1 MANKPYSF
9 PPSSP
14 MDHLLMQ
21 SLMNRLHLRSPS
33 SDDSPNSLFRDLFPQ
48 LADEHFPLSDDDSN
62 DANDANDLSD
72 DNRRRR
78 NIAKEEA
85 KLEREILRIIRAG
98 NAEEA
103 LKANSGQSVAVGEH
117 NICVGAHEE
126 AAGNYKVWEWH
137 GHIMM
142 FDEEDGFNAEYV
154 YGNHFER
161 LPDKKGNTGK
171 EEGDE
176 KEETEPRG
184 GSSGL
189 KDLIGDLKDSSGNRN
204 GRVLHRNFFTSGS
217 SSK

>member
-48 LADEHFPLSDDDSN
+48 LSDDRFPLSDDESADTS
-62 DANDANDLSD
+62 DLSAE
-72 DNRRRR
+72 NRRRCM
-78 NIAKEEA
+78 IAKEEA
-85 KLEREILRIIRAG
+85 KLEREIIRIIRAG

-103 LKANSGQSVAVGEH
+103 LKANSGQSVSVGEH
-117 NICVGAHEE
+117 NICVGVHEE
-126 AAGNYKVWEWH
+126 AAGNYRVWEWH

-161 LPDKKGNTGK
+161 LPDKKGKHGK
-171 EEGDE
+171 EEGDV
-176 KEETEPRG
+176 EEEAEPRG
-184 GSSGL
+184 GTSGL
-189 KDLIGDLKDSSGNRN
+189 KDLIGDLKDSSANGK
-204 GRVLHRNFFTSGS
+204 GRVLHRNFLAAGS

>member
-33 SDDSPNSLFRDLFPQ
+33 SEDSPNSLFRDLFPQ
-48 LADEHFPLSDDDSN
+48 LADDDLPLSDDESTE
-62 DANDANDLSD
+62 ANDLSD

-78 NIAKEEA
+78 TIAKEEA
-85 KLEREILRIIRAG
+85 KLEREIIRIIRAG
-98 NAEEA
+98 NAKEA

-117 NICVGAHEE
+117 NICVGVHDE
-126 AAGNYKVWEWH
+126 ASSNYRVWEWH

-161 LPDKKGNTGK
+161 LLEKKGKAGK
-171 EEGDE
+171 EKGDE
-176 KEETEPRG
+176 EEEVEPRG

-189 KDLIGDLKDSSGNRN
+189 KDLIGDLKDSSANSK
-204 GRVLHRNFFTSGS
+204 GRVLHRNSLTSGS